1 MIETI
6 FGIPMATALGAANL
20 GVGTANLI
28 ATSANRKE
36 IKDLAV
42 QSHADHKRIYNVCE
56 RVDMGIEAQSKL
68 LQDQTN
74 TLKAQT
80 DNMLALNQRLF
91 PAPPVPNQYQQQY
104 YQQQQNLANQANVY
118 NQTYNPTQQTPQYP
132 QYNNPFINAGNCL
145 TNYCQ
150 QQAQN
155 ARIDMLTNEI
165 RNLAASVNKPT
176 MQPVY
181 PMYQQPTMASASPT
195 FTNDQFQTLL
205 KHITG

>member
-1 MIETI
+1 MIEAI

-28 ATSANRKE
+28 TSSVNKKE
-36 IKDLAV
+36 IRDLAV

-56 RVDMGIEAQSKL
+56 RIDMGIEAQSKL

-74 TLKAQT
+74 NLKAQT

-104 YQQQQNLANQANVY
+104 YNNQQALANQANVY
-118 NQTYNPTQQTPQYP
+118 NQTYNPTQPIPQIP
-132 QYNNPFINAGNCL
+132 QPYNTFGTAL

-155 ARIDMLTNEI
+155 ARIDMLANEI

-181 PMYQQPTMASASPT
+181 PMYQPPTMPSASPT

>member
-1 MIETI
+1 MIEAI

-28 ATSANRKE
+28 ATGANRKE
-36 IKDLAV
+36 IKDLAT
-42 QSHADHKRIYNVCE
+42 QSYADHKRIYNVCE

-74 TLKAQT
+74 SLKAQT
-80 DNMLALNQRLF
+80 DNMLALSQRLF
-91 PAPPVPNQYQQQY
+91 PTPPAPNQYQQQY
-104 YQQQQNLANQANVY
+104 YQQQQALANQANVY
-118 NQTYNPTQQTPQYP
+118 NQTYNPTQPAPQYSQYP
-132 QYNNPFINAGNCL
+132 QQCNTFGTAL

-195 FTNDQFQTLL
+195 FTNEQFQTLL
-205 KHITG
+205 NHISG